1 MTINLAM
8 KVNIKVLAVFFSLF
22 LNWSFGQFRNQKI
35 NQDKEGLMPALEPSV
50 VINPTNTRNIIIGA
64 GPNRVIFSKD
74 EGETWLETTLKS
86 TYGVIGDPVLIADHK
101 GSSYYFH
108 LSDPVGKG
116 KSTDMWLDRIV
127 SQRSDDGGMFWN
139 DGTFTGL
146 NHPKDNDK
154 PWAAA
159 HPKKDLLAL
168 TWTQFDQY
176 GSEEKTCQSNILFS
190 RSTNKAEKW
199 SEPVRINKISGDCL
213 DDDMTAM
220 GAVPYID
227 AQGRIFVS
235 WSQGGIIF
243 LDRSFDSG
251 ETWLR
256 SDITITRQ
264 LGGWNIPIPGLGR
277 SNGLPVLNG
286 DHSGSPFTGS
296 LYVVYADQRLGE
308 DTDIWFIKSPN
319 RGDNWS
325 EPVKVGT
332 KFTGHQ
338 YMPWMT
344 VDQTTG
350 HIFILYYSRHG
361 LEGNETDVYLAWS
374 MDGGSKFNETKISET
389 PFKPEEMVF
398 FGDYLNISAHKGLI
412 VPVWTRMDKGKTSI
426 ITSVIRESDLPK

>member
-1 MTINLAM
+1 MKIKSQILFCLFLFPVLLATGQF
-8 KVNIKVLAVFFSLF
+8 KNIKV
-22 LNWSFGQFRNQKI
+22 
-35 NQDKEGLMPALEPSV
+35 NQDKEGLYPAVEPSV
-50 VINPTNTRNIIIGA
+50 IINPSNTQNIVIGT
-64 GPNRVIFSKD
+64 GLNRVIFSKD
-74 EGETWLETTLKS
+74 GGTTWMETALKS
-86 TYGVIGDPVLIADHK
+86 PYGVIGDPVLTADHK
-101 GSSYYFH
+101 GSIYYFH
-108 LSDPVGKG
+108 LADAVGKG
-116 KSTDMWLDRIV
+116 KATDTWLDRIV
-127 SQRSDDGGMFWN
+127 SQRSEDGGMFWT
-139 DGTFTGL
+139 DGTFTGF

-154 PWAAA
+154 PWATA
-159 HPKKDLLAL
+159 HPKKDYVAV

-176 GSEEKTCQSNILFS
+176 GSQDKTCQSNILFS
-190 RSTNKAEKW
+190 KTNNKAEKW
-199 SEPVRINKISGDCL
+199 SEPVRINKESGDCL

-227 AQGRIFVS
+227 AQGRTFVT
-235 WSQGGIIF
+235 WSQGGVIY

-256 SDITITRQ
+256 SDISVTRQ
-264 LGGWNIPIPGLGR
+264 LSGWNIRVPGLGR
-277 SNGLPVLNG
+277 CNGLPVLNG

-325 EPVKVGT
+325 EPVRVGT
-332 KFTGHQ
+332 KSTGHQ
-338 YMPWMT
+338 FMPWLT

-361 LEGNETDVYLAWS
+361 LQGNETDVWLAWS
-374 MDGGSKFNETKISET
+374 TDGGSKFNEIRVSET
-389 PFKPEEMVF
+389 PFTPDEMVF

-426 ITSVIRESDLPK
+426 QTAIIQESSLPR